1 MDLATG
7 FSEGLEI
14 SEGAELSE
22 LSDFSDFSDFSEFS
36 DNLEDSDF
44 SEFSEFSDF
53 SDFSEIFSTITS
65 VTVESFT
72 AEVVCVGFAIDGK
85 ILRMIAKNITVSA
98 NPCKYL
104 FFVIFI
110 LITFYTKISLFCFH
124 GAKVLIN
131 CQLSEKI
138 TKLFA

>member
-1 MDLATG
+1 MSDLAKL
-7 FSEGLEI
+7 SELL
-14 SEGAELSE
+14 ELSE
-22 LSDFSDFSDFSEFS
+22 LSDFSEFFDFSEFS

-44 SEFSEFSDF
+44 SEFSELSDF

-65 VTVESFT
+65 VVVESFT
-72 AEVVCVGFAIDGK
+72 IEVVCVGFAIDGK

>member
-14 SEGAELSE
+14 SEGAEFSE
-22 LSDFSDFSDFSEFS
+22 LSEFSDFSEFS
-36 DNLEDSDF
+36 ENLEDSDF
-44 SEFSEFSDF
+44 SEFSEL

-65 VTVESFT
+65 VVVESFT
-72 AEVVCVGFAIDGK
+72 VEVVCVGFAIDGK

>member
-14 SEGAELSE
+14 SEGAEFSE
-22 LSDFSDFSDFSEFS
+22 FSDFSDFSEFS

-44 SEFSEFSDF
+44 SEFSEL

-65 VTVESFT
+65 VAVESFT
-72 AEVVCVGFAIDGK
+72 AEVVCVGFAIDEK

>member
-14 SEGAELSE
+14 SEGAEFSE
-22 LSDFSDFSDFSEFS
+22 LSEFSDFSEFS
-36 DNLEDSDF
+36 ENLEDSDF
-44 SEFSEFSDF
+44 SEFSEL

-65 VTVESFT
+65 VVVESFT
-72 AEVVCVGFAIDGK
+72 VEVVCVGFAIDGK

-110 LITFYTKISLFCFH
+110 LITFYTKIFLFCFH

>member
-14 SEGAELSE
+14 SEEAELSD
-22 LSDFSDFSDFSEFS
+22 LSDLSDFSDFSEFS
-36 DNLEDSDF
+36 DNLEDSEF
-44 SEFSEFSDF
+44 SEFSEL

-65 VTVESFT
+65 VVVESFT

>member
-1 MDLATG
+1 MDFATG

-14 SEGAELSE
+14 LELSE
-22 LSDFSDFSDFSEFS
+22 LSEY
-36 DNLEDSDF
+36 
-44 SEFSEFSDF
+44 SEFSEYFEFSDLSEISEI
-53 SDFSEIFSTITS
+53 SDFSEIIS
-65 VTVESFT
+65 VTVSVAVESFT
-72 AEVVCVGFAIDGK
+72 TEVVWMGLATDGK
-85 ILRMIAKNITVSA
+85 KLRMIAKNITVSA

-138 TKLFA
+138 TKLFAQIFYSQLI

>member
-7 FSEGLEI
+7 FSEGLDI
-14 SEGAELSE
+14 SEGAEFSE
-22 LSDFSDFSDFSEFS
+22 LSDFSDFSEFS

-44 SEFSEFSDF
+44 SEFSEL

-65 VTVESFT
+65 VVMESFT
-72 AEVVCVGFAIDGK
+72 VEVVCVGFAIDGK

>member
-22 LSDFSDFSDFSEFS
+22 LSDFS
-36 DNLEDSDF
+36 
-44 SEFSEFSDF
+44 EFSEL

-65 VTVESFT
+65 VVVESFM

-85 ILRMIAKNITVSA
+85 ILRMIAKKITVSA
-98 NPCKYL
+98 HPCKYL

-110 LITFYTKISLFCFH
+110 LITFYTKISMFCFH

>member
-7 FSEGLEI
+7 FSEGLEV
-14 SEGAELSE
+14 SEGAEFSE
-22 LSDFSDFSDFSEFS
+22 LSDFSDFSEFS
-36 DNLEDSDF
+36 DNLEDLDF
-44 SEFSEFSDF
+44 SEFSEF

-65 VTVESFT
+65 VVVESFT
-72 AEVVCVGFAIDGK
+72 IEVVCVGFAIDGK

>member
-7 FSEGLEI
+7 FSEGLDI
-14 SEGAELSE
+14 SEGAE
-22 LSDFSDFSDFSEFS
+22 FSDFSEFSEFS

-44 SEFSEFSDF
+44 SEFSEFSEF

-65 VTVESFT
+65 VVVESLT